1 MNVIVQRGMS
11 LLSLLGTVLGSI
23 DTRHQTEL
31 TPFYFTTN
39 FKFIFFTMWNISEQK
54 MNNFVGAGN
63 MKYEI

>member
-1 MNVIVQRGMS
+1 M
-11 LLSLLGTVLGSI
+11 LLFREECLSCLLGTVLGSI

-63 MKYEI
+63 MKYEK